1 MLVFTLGISFLTGLL
16 FGLAPAIQTLK
27 LNLSE
32 TLKEGGRSGADGAHR
47 NRTRSLLV
55 VFEGAIAVVLLIGA
69 GLLIRSFIELQQ
81 VSPGFDA
88 KNVLTMRVDLSRE
101 KYGAPEK
108 AANLFEQIDSRVA
121 GLPGVETVGMVSE
134 LPLSGQ
140 PNDMPFTVEGRPAVN
155 MVDGF
160 DADFRSVNQ
169 HYLGAMR
176 IPLLRGRN
184 FTEQDVRGAARVLI
198 VSELLAS
205 QVFPDEDPIGK
216 RLVLMMYKDPFEI
229 IGISGDILHRSLE
242 SQPFP
247 AMYLPTYQR
256 GSMNLVIRTQSD
268 PMTLASAVRKEIQ
281 SIDPDQPVA
290 TVRTMESWLY
300 SAVAAPRYRTVL
312 LGLFAAVALLLAAV
326 GIYGV
331 ISYTVAQR
339 TNEIGIRLALGARR
353 SDVLML
359 IVGRGMTLALTG
371 IGVGLA
377 AAFGLTRLM
386 SNLLFG
392 VSATD
397 LMTFAVCAVLLSGVA
412 LVACYVPARRAT
424 RVDPMVALRNE

>member
-1 MLVFTLGISFLTGLL
+1 
-16 FGLAPAIQTLK
+16 
-27 LNLSE
+27 
-32 TLKEGGRSGADGAHR
+32 
-47 NRTRSLLV
+47 
-55 VFEGAIAVVLLIGA
+55 
-69 GLLIRSFIELQQ
+69 
-81 VSPGFDA
+81 
-88 KNVLTMRVDLSRE
+88 
-101 KYGAPEK
+101 
-108 AANLFEQIDSRVA
+108 
-121 GLPGVETVGMVSE
+121 MVSE

-140 PNDMPFTVEGRPAVN
+140 PNDMPFQVEGRPPVN
-155 MVDGF
+155 MVEGF
-160 DADFRSVNQ
+160 DADFRRVNE
-169 HYLGAMR
+169 HYFAALR

-184 FTEQDVRGAARVLI
+184 FTEQEVRQSARVLV
-198 VSELLAS
+198 VSELLVS

-216 RLVLMMYKDPFEI
+216 RLVLMMGKDAFEI
-229 IGISGDILHRSLE
+229 IGISGDIRHRALE

-247 AMYLPTYQR
+247 AMYMPAHDMSWT
-256 GSMNLVIRTQSD
+256 NLVIRTRID
-268 PMTLASAVRKEIQ
+268 PMSLAAAVRKEIQ

-290 TVRTMESWLY
+290 TVRTMEQWLY

-331 ISYTVAQR
+331 ISYTVSQR

-353 SDVLML
+353 SDVLKL
-359 IVGRGMTLALTG
+359 IVGRGMTLALAG
-371 IGVGLA
+371 IGTGLA

-412 LVACYVPARRAT
+412 LIACYVPARRAT